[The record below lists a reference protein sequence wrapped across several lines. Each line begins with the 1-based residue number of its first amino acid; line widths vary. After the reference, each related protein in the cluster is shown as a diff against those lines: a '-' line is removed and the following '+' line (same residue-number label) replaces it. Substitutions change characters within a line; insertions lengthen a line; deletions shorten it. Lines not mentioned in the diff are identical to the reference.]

1 MGLWHETSPMA
12 IDTPGTGVFSEG
24 RAKLSAR
31 TLRTDKWWLQPLI
44 AFLALFAFIIYATW
58 RAFEGAHYF
67 LAPLISPF
75 YSPCLTTKCVDG
87 SSLIGHWASI
97 GTISPALLILIF
109 PLGFRMTCYYY
120 RKTYYRSFW
129 MSPPACAVAEP
140 HAKYTGETRKPLILQ
155 NAHRYFFY
163 AGLVFNVLLTID
175 AVLSFRRPFV
185 AGNVETYPGNLAQS
199 HEVLKWGHMSIG
211 TLVLV
216 ANATFLWLYSASC
229 HTCRHT
235 IGGRLRNFSKHP
247 VRYKAWTIVSAL
259 NHKHQN
265 FAWISLIG
273 VAFAD
278 IYVRTVSI
286 HPLLNH
292 YFF

>member
-1 MGLWHETSPMA
+1 MA
-12 IDTPGTGVFSEG
+12 TGVFSST
-24 RAKLSAR
+24 RAKISQR

-44 AFLALFAFIIYATW
+44 TFTVLVAFIIYATL
-58 RAFEGAHYF
+58 RAFENGNYF
-67 LAPLISPF
+67 AEPLISPF
-75 YSPCLTTKCVDG
+75 YSPCLSAACIQG
-87 SSLIGHWASI
+87 ASLLGQPFGIVKLLGM
-97 GTISPALLILIF
+97 TISPALFILIF

-120 RKTYYRSFW
+120 RKAYYRSFW

-140 HAKYTGETRKPLILQ
+140 HSKYTGETRAPLILQ

-163 AGLVFNVLLTID
+163 IGLIFNVLLTVD
-175 AVLSFRRPFV
+175 AVLAFRNP
-185 AGNVETYPGNLAQS
+185 EKQ
-199 HEVLKWGHMSIG
+199 WGHMSVG
-211 TLVLV
+211 TLVLL

-247 VRYKAWTIVSAL
+247 FRYKAWTVVSAL

-265 FAWISLIG
+265 FAWVSLLG

-278 IYVRTVSI
+278 FYVRQVAFGSFT
-286 HPLLNH
+286 NF

>member
-1 MGLWHETSPMA
+1 MA
-12 IDTPGTGVFSEG
+12 IDTSGTGVFSEG

-31 TLRTDKWWLQPLI
+31 TLRTDRWWLQPLI
-44 AFLALFAFIIYATW
+44 AFLALFSFIIYATW

-67 LAPLISPF
+67 LSPLISPF

-87 SSLIGHWASI
+87 SSLLGHWASI

-175 AVLSFRRPFV
+175 AILSFRRPFV
-185 AGNVETYPGNLAQS
+185 GGNIETYPGSVAQA

-211 TLVLV
+211 TIVLL

-259 NHKHQN
+259 THKHQE
-265 FAWISLIG
+265 FAWVSLVG

>member
-1 MGLWHETSPMA
+1 MT
-12 IDTPGTGVFSEG
+12 TGVFSSS
-24 RAKLSAR
+24 RAKISEK
-31 TLRTDKWWLQPLI
+31 TLRTDRWWLQPLLTFSVL
-44 AFLALFAFIIYATW
+44 FLFIIYATF
-58 RAFEGAHYF
+58 RAFENGNYYAE
-67 LAPLISPF
+67 PLISPF
-75 YSPCLTTKCVDG
+75 YSPCLSAACATG
-87 SSLIGHWASI
+87 SSLLGQPFGIIKILGM
-97 GTISPALLILIF
+97 TLSPALLILIF

-120 RKTYYRSFW
+120 RKAYYRSFW

-140 HAKYTGETRKPLILQ
+140 HSKYTGETRAPLIFQ
-155 NAHRYFFY
+155 NGHRYFFY
-163 AGLVFNVLLTID
+163 IGLIFNTLLTVD
-175 AVLSFRRPFV
+175 AILAFR
-185 AGNVETYPGNLAQS
+185 NSEKQ
-199 HEVLKWGHMSIG
+199 WGHMSVG

-247 VRYKAWTIVSAL
+247 IRYKAWSIVSVL

-265 FAWISLIG
+265 FAWISLLG

-278 IYVRTVSI
+278 FYVREVAAHVFT
-286 HPLLNH
+286 NF